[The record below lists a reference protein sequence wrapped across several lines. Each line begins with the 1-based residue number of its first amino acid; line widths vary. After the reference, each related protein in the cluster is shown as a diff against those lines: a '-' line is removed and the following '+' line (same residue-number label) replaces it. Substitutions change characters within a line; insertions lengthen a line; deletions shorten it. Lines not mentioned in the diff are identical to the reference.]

1 MTISLPPSSNHKE
14 KRQLKRIIE
23 NDFKNWK
30 MRGTLSSEDSQGDFF
45 LVKESCVACMEASL
59 VNAYIYCATGIS
71 TRRYTVLVF
80 ERF

>member
-30 MRGTLSSEDSQGDFF
+30 MRGTLKVEKSGKEIFF
-45 LVKESCVACMEASL
+45 W
-59 VNAYIYCATGIS
+59 
-71 TRRYTVLVF
+71 
-80 ERF
+80 